1 MMRKTK
7 PIACLSLIT
16 ILLST
21 SFSYANFNKKTIDHK
36 ADCIELPLFKS
47 KHSSINN
54 IFTIEMKKIDENKE
68 FFKSDIHYPNL
79 KIKNKYLDDENSNI
93 EFIEDINKQMF
104 NYINDFKNRIEEES
118 KEYEKQYKTIFSKA
132 KDQYVKYQY
141 EAYSDYQVTYNKNNL
156 ISIPIKLY
164 EFTGGAHGMSYLKSF
179 NYDLENKKELK
190 LKDLFKENV
199 NYKEIVNKFINDE
212 ISKNKDIYFTGDEGF
227 KSISDNQSF
236 YIDNDGIVIYFGLY
250 EIAPYYVGIPK
261 FKLTWDEFGKYL
273 KYNK

>member
-1 MMRKTK
+1 MRKIK

-21 SFSYANFNKKTIDHK
+21 SFSYANFDKNIIDDK
-36 ADCIELPLFKS
+36 AKCTELPLFKS
-47 KHSSINN
+47 KQSSINN

-79 KIKNKYLDDENSNI
+79 KIKNKYLDDKNSNI
-93 EFIEDINKQMF
+93 KFIENINEAIS
-104 NYINDFKNRIEEES
+104 NYIDDFKKKIEEES
-118 KEYEKQYKTIFSKA
+118 KEYEKQYKTIFYKA

-199 NYKEIVNKFINDE
+199 NYKKIVNKFINDE

-227 KSISDNQSF
+227 KGISDNQSF
-236 YIDNDGIVIYFGLY
+236 YIDNEGIVVYFGLY